1 MHNEYLSKICD
12 EENSS
17 LKGLKYNGGPGMD
30 VTCSKCNSQF
40 LPYVSYPP
48 ESKAVAIPDTI
59 NCERCNLS
67 LKIED
72 ALKVNEISY
81 GAAHATCHINS

>member
-30 VTCSKCNSQF
+30 VTCSKCNNSQF

-59 NCERCNLS
+59 KCEICNLS

-72 ALKVNEISY
+72 ALKVNGISY
-81 GAAHATCHINS
+81 GAAHANINS